1 MSFESID
8 GVVRFLARQ
17 PHLQPSGEFEAVLR
31 CWPQVIGEAA
41 LAHTRPL
48 EIERSVLKVATS
60 SPVWANQLLF
70 KRRSI
75 LLQLNDLLG
84 LSLLDI
90 RFSAGSWHRSKQ
102 PVFESP
108 NQLTL
113 WQEHPCRVEPK
124 PCDPLPPAQD
134 ARTAFLRWAELVR
147 SRSEGLPV
155 CEGCGCFAPSG
166 ELQRWGVCAV
176 CAAKTW
182 SAPPEQLD

>member
-17 PHLQPSGEFEAVLR
+17 PHLQPSKEFEGVLK

-48 EIERSVLKVATS
+48 EIERCVLKVATS
-60 SPVWANQLLF
+60 SPSWANQLLF

-84 LSLLDI
+84 LGLVDI
-90 RFSAGSWHRSKQ
+90 RFSAGSWHSSNQ
-102 PVFESP
+102 PFFKAP
-108 NQLTL
+108 NQLIL
-113 WQEHPCRVEPK
+113 WQEHPCRAQPK
-124 PCDPLPPAQD
+124 ATENLSAQPAQD
-134 ARTAFLRWAELVR
+134 AQSVFRRWAELVR

-155 CEGCGCFAPSG
+155 CEGCGCSTPSG
-166 ELQRWGVCAV
+166 ELQRWGVCAL
-176 CAAKTW
+176 CAAKGW
-182 SAPPEQLD
+182 SS